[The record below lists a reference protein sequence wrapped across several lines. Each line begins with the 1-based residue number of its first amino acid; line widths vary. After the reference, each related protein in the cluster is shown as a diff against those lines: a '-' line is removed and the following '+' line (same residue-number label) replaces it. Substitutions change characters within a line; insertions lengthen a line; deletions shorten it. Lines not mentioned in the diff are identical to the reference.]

1 MHHYRPLLLQVLL
14 MFWHCLYDVA
24 TFTCPEVHKMVG
36 DTVLLQSRRVQT
48 EKIEEAYWKH
58 YDTRIINKDKTYK
71 VPPQFSGRI
80 ELNQNLSLTVRNLR
94 VQDTGVFSFVLQQER
109 SQPPTI
115 QISLQV
121 HEKIAEPTLTQ
132 NITWLQWNSSCMVW
146 LGCSSRSNVSI
157 NSTVGNFSRGG
168 GRLQRV
174 ILPEDGDVKLTCTAF
189 NPVSQKSVSA
199 SVRCKNDTASS
210 QLETAQVDMMIPVI
224 VAGCSTVILVVVTVT
239 VSVHRCKKQ
248 QAGNKEHENLT
259 EYAVIHEPQEVRAAD
274 AEEMTFYETIHD
286 VGNSVRTGPQTVYD
300 EVHFGRPRVDSTS
313 PYQEVA

>member
-121 HEKIAEPTLTQ
+121 H
-132 NITWLQWNSSCMVW
+132 
-146 LGCSSRSNVSI
+146 
-157 NSTVGNFSRGG
+157 VGNFSRGG